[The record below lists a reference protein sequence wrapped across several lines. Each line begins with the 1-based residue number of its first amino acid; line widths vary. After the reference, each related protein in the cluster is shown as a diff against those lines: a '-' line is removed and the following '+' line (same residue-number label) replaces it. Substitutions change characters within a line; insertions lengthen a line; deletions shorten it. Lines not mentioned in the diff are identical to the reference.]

1 MKKNTVS
8 VTVVTHNSEPFL
20 ARCLDSL
27 LAQDWAPLE
36 VIVVDNA
43 SQDGTASILAGYQ
56 SRLQT
61 TFNSENRGFAAAQNQ
76 AIRKANGD
84 WVLALNP
91 DVVLDSDFVSH
102 LVHAGNRDPGIGTV
116 CGKLLSA
123 SPNFEVSPERRLDS

>member
-1 MKKNTVS
+1 MGIKKNTVS

-27 LAQDWAPLE
+27 LAQDCAPLE

-61 TFNSENRGFAAAQNQ
+61 IFNSENRGFSAAQNQ
-76 AIRKANGD
+76 AIRKASGD
-84 WVLALNP
+84 
-91 DVVLDSDFVSH
+91 
-102 LVHAGNRDPGIGTV
+102 
-116 CGKLLSA
+116 
-123 SPNFEVSPERRLDS
+123 